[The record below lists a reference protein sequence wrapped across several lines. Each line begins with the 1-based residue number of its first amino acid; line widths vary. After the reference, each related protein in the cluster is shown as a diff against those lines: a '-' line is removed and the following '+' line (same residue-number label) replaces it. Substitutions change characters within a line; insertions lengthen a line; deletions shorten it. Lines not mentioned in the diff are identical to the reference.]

1 MNNREMSLT
10 EHLGEL
16 RKRIIIVLVTFIVFL
31 GISLFFVKDIQ
42 RMILKDI
49 DEKLAILG
57 PGDILWIYMIIAGVV
72 AIACTIPMAAYQVWK
87 FVKPALTKEEQ
98 RATAAFIP
106 GLFFLF
112 LLGLSFGYFVLFPIV
127 LSFLKNLAGN
137 QFELF
142 FTVDKYFKFMIQL
155 VLPFG
160 FLFEMP
166 AVIMF
171 LTKLG
176 IINPHKLIKARKVSY
191 FVLVVISVLISPPDM
206 VSDII
211 IIVPLLLLY
220 ELSITLS
227 KIVYRKQIVLKET
240 SNASAL
246 ENAEI

>member
-31 GISLFFVKDIQ
+31 GLSLFFAKDIQ
-42 RMILKDI
+42 RIVLKDI

-72 AIACTIPMAAYQVWK
+72 AIACTIPVAAFQVWR
-87 FVKPALTKEEQ
+87 FVKPALTREEQ
-98 RATAAFIP
+98 RATVAFIP

-127 LSFLKNLAGN
+127 LSFLKNLAGT

-155 VLPFG
+155 ILPFG

-176 IINPHKLIKARKVSY
+176 IINPIKLIKARKVSY
-191 FVLVVISVLISPPDM
+191 FILVVISVLISPPDM

-211 IIVPLLLLY
+211 IIVPLLTLY

-227 KIVYRKQIVLKET
+227 KIVYRKQIVLEET
-240 SNASAL
+240 TTVPSL
-246 ENAEI
+246 ENT